1 MYQVIHPRKTIRIVN
16 IVTQHGRGWLAFGA
30 TESLKAF
37 VECIFANLRKKTLF
51 FFTIEWKQA
60 ICGCHTQTRSLGQD
74 FPLGGNPEVG
84 NPETICYQDYPPQ
97 LKQYFLPCLHD
108 LGWCSTIFNDRPRF
122 RLFKTYVSK
131 RFFIDIFF
139 CDYGRWWRCW
149 KETFYRFIL
158 EDICSFFF
166 CDL

>member
-37 VECIFANLRKKTLF
+37 VECIFANLRNKNVVFLQLSENRQFVVVTHRHVPSVNVRIPHGGVILR
-51 FFTIEWKQA
+51 WA
-60 ICGCHTQTRSLGQD
+60 ILRPSVIRIT
-74 FPLGGNPEVG
+74 
-84 NPETICYQDYPPQ
+84 Q
-97 LKQYFLPCLHD
+97 LKQYCLPCLHD

-139 CDYGRWWRCW
+139 CDYGRWWRC
-149 KETFYRFIL
+149 
-158 EDICSFFF
+158 
-166 CDL
+166 